1 MTPRDRVLIV
11 EDDWVVARDFSRM
24 LNRGG
29 FDVADVASSA
39 EEALLFFDDVHPDMV
54 LLDVGLKGRMD
65 GIELAAAISAT
76 KTPVALAFVTGMTDV
91 RTIERVKALGPFTF
105 IVKPV
110 SEQQL
115 SCAVEL
121 ALHRSRIE
129 QRLVA
134 ERNLSESDFRQLFD
148 AAPDAMVV
156 VDSSGRILLANAELE
171 RRFGYRASAIVG
183 EAVEILVPA
192 ALRDGHMKQREWF
205 GEQPHVRRMGELMQ
219 LSARRADGSEVPV
232 EVSLTPIGTGPGMRI
247 IAVIR
252 DASDRQLFQQVS
264 DERRLLAEQVERVV
278 RLEAVGRLAGGVA
291 HDFNN
296 MLTVVSGYTD
306 ALLHDDLDAGTERL
320 MLEGIRTAT
329 SRAAGLTRQLLAFG
343 RRQALQ
349 PKVVDLAAV
358 LTSMRGM
365 LARLVGESIQLVI
378 TSAPDVKAV
387 TVDPT
392 QMEQVIMNL
401 VMNARIAMDDGG
413 TLTIE
418 TNNVNLVE
426 ALPLPWSAGVAP
438 AGVYVMLSVR
448 DEGIGMAPETV
459 ARAFEPFFTTR
470 DPGRGTG
477 LGLSTV
483 YGIVKQSGGYVWIDS
498 KPGIGTAVYLL
509 LPPSDEAVA
518 AGTPVEHT
526 ALPHGFGTVLLVED
540 EPEVREL
547 LVQTLSQAGYTVVAA
562 ANGRA
567 ALEAFEA
574 PGPRIDIIVTD
585 VVMPET
591 SGPAL
596 ARAARA
602 QRPDLKVLFISGY
615 ADEGA
620 TGEMVQDASTRYL
633 QKPFNRNQL
642 LRGIAEL
649 LGGPPVR

>member
-1 MTPRDRVLIV
+1 
-11 EDDWVVARDFSRM
+11 
-24 LNRGG
+24 
-29 FDVADVASSA
+29 
-39 EEALLFFDDVHPDMV
+39 
-54 LLDVGLKGRMD
+54 
-65 GIELAAAISAT
+65 
-76 KTPVALAFVTGMTDV
+76 
-91 RTIERVKALGPFTF
+91 
-105 IVKPV
+105 
-110 SEQQL
+110 
-115 SCAVEL
+115 
-121 ALHRSRIE
+121 
-129 QRLVA
+129 
-134 ERNLSESDFRQLFD
+134 
-148 AAPDAMVV
+148 
-156 VDSSGRILLANAELE
+156 
-171 RRFGYRASAIVG
+171 
-183 EAVEILVPA
+183 
-192 ALRDGHMKQREWF
+192 MKQREWF
-205 GEQPHVRRMGELMQ
+205 NEQPHVRRMGELMQ

-232 EVSLTPIGTGPGMRI
+232 EVSLTPIGTGPGMRV
-247 IAVIR
+247 IAIIR

-306 ALLHDDLDAGTERL
+306 ALLHDDLDAATERL

-329 SRAAGLTRQLLAFG
+329 DRAAALTRQLLAFG
-343 RRQALQ
+343 RKQVLQ
-349 PKVVDLAAV
+349 PKVVDLTAV

-387 TVDPT
+387 TIDPT

-401 VMNARIAMDDGG
+401 VMNARNAMVDGG
-413 TLTIE
+413 AMTIE

-426 ALPLPWSAGVAP
+426 PLPLPWSADVAP
-438 AGVYVMLSVR
+438 VGVYVMLSVR
-448 DEGIGMAPETV
+448 DEGVGMSRETV

-470 DPGRGTG
+470 DPGKGTG

-483 YGIVKQSGGYVWIDS
+483 HGIVKQSGGYVWIDS

-509 LPPSDEAVA
+509 LPQSDEAVA
-518 AGTPVEHT
+518 VGTPVEHT
-526 ALPHGFGTVLLVED
+526 ALPHGSGTVLLVED

-547 LVQTLSQAGYTVVAA
+547 LVQTLSHAGYTVVAA

-574 PGPRIDIIVTD
+574 AGQPIDIIVTD

-591 SGPAL
+591 SGHAL
-596 ARAARA
+596 VRAARA
-602 QRPDLKVLFISGY
+602 RRPDLKVLFISGY